1 MKRLAVLAL
10 LLLAAC
16 KQPPVT
22 DQVTVQFY
30 EHRNTITVTA
40 TTDFNRTSQNP
51 RIESA
56 RIAALAG
63 TDPWSIRFARVSPVD
78 EDVTFSRHRGTLDQV
93 TRRITI
99 PADDLQRVFSDTSI
113 TVNLLEGEG
122 WRELSLYPGTSSRA
136 SREQIR
142 LFEEHLNAWSEE
154 VARYFI
160 AIDHLYD
167 YLDENPHRAK
177 FIFATQE
184 NDEESPVLEEE
195 KPLVEAVGNAMERIL
210 SRLEEQ
216 EDQAYSFAEAADLI
230 FNPFPAK
237 MTIRVPRE
245 KDLVIEP
252 VNLVEALT
260 SLEGK
265 WVSPDPLAALLT
277 KDGEEPLTSEQL
289 AAMPR
294 HSTSVINATE
304 IATAIREQLARPQT
318 YTIRWQD

>member
-1 MKRLAVLAL
+1 MKRLGVLAL
-10 LLLAAC
+10 LLVAAC
-16 KQPPVT
+16 AQPPVT
-22 DQVTVQFY
+22 DQVTVQFH
-30 EHRNTITVTA
+30 ENSNAITVTA
-40 TTDFNRTSQNP
+40 TTDFKRDSQSP
-51 RIESA
+51 RVESA
-56 RIAALAG
+56 RIAALGG
-63 TDPWSIRFARVSPVD
+63 TDPWSIRFARLSPVD

-113 TVNLLEGEG
+113 TVNLIEGEG

-142 LFEEHLNAWSEE
+142 LFDEELNVWSQD

-160 AIDHLYD
+160 AVDHLYD

-184 NDEESPVLEEE
+184 NEKESPVLEEE
-195 KPLVEAVGNAMERIL
+195 QPLVDAVGNAMERIL

-252 VNLVEALT
+252 VNLVEALA

-265 WVSPDPLAALLT
+265 WISPDPLAALL
-277 KDGEEPLTSEQL
+277 KDEEEALTSEQL

-304 IATAIREQLARPQT
+304 IANAIREQLARPQT
-318 YTIRWQD
+318 YTIRWSE